1 MPDIFVSLSG
11 EATGE
16 DSGKESCL
24 HRWNRSPRTIRTRV
38 FRVSRVLVIRI
49 LSSSAGERMST
60 LWMSLPSTVRQSP
73 TAKCV
78 GRGSDDLGR
87 TTKALG
93 CFSARSLF
101 RQERSEACLSVS
113 GSAEYHLLSVVPG
126 QEESGWSGILSI
138 SGDGRR
144 VRRSLFRTG
153 LPDGDFLRPV
163 LRRSKGLQT
172 VLSMPEKKPAQNG
185 KMVGQHLCEKS
196 SCTRIVSNAWRSLLL
211 GRIVSDM
218 RRIGSDDTL
227 LLLPG
232 TIGQVASVAQR
243 SRTFFPKR
251 SFLPNLRRMP
261 ASDPVF
267 LCVVF
272 DSPPGR

>member
-93 CFSARSLF
+93 CFFREKPFPARTVRSLPVGF
-101 RQERSEACLSVS
+101 RQRGVSFAVS
-113 GSAEYHLLSVVPG
+113 GTRSRRIRMVRDPVHLWRWTTS
-126 QEESGWSGILSI
+126 
-138 SGDGRR
+138 
-144 VRRSLFRTG
+144 
-153 LPDGDFLRPV
+153 
-163 LRRSKGLQT
+163 
-172 VLSMPEKKPAQNG
+172 PAI
-185 KMVGQHLCEKS
+185 
-196 SCTRIVSNAWRSLLL
+196 T
-211 GRIVSDM
+211 VSDW
-218 RRIGSDDTL
+218 T
-227 LLLPG
+227 
-232 TIGQVASVAQR
+232 
-243 SRTFFPKR
+243 
-251 SFLPNLRRMP
+251 
-261 ASDPVF
+261 
-267 LCVVF
+267 
-272 DSPPGR
+272 PGRGFSSSGPPA